1 MQVLC
6 ARGLSGAPTELF
18 TGSAE
23 SDLLTIWAYAAAV
36 YRAVSDTAARLSYN
50 KCKCVFFWSPQPPQ
64 NRCTHTCSCTYIL
77 ARRQLWLQYLLG
89 GRVYWACR
97 KRTVETAM
105 LVCAYTKALHAP
117 GDGMWDN
124 KWTTLTDDP
133 PNTNR
138 LYKKAQPLLPA
149 PAWLTGRVGN
159 NRASTVDV
167 DICRQSRGRGTHT
180 ALAKALHAPFP
191 EHPPGQ
197 LRK

>member
-1 MQVLC
+1 MC

-23 SDLLTIWAYAAAV
+23 SDLLTIRAYAAAV

-50 KCKCVFFWSPQPPQ
+50 KCKCVFFWSPQPPKIAARTPVLAHTYELGVSCGCSTFWVEGCTGHAARQ
-64 NRCTHTCSCTYIL
+64 QSRPRCLCAHTQEPFTHLEMGCGTTSGRHSPTIRQTQIDYIKKLNRFSL
-77 ARRQLWLQYLLG
+77 
-89 GRVYWACR
+89 
-97 KRTVETAM
+97 
-105 LVCAYTKALHAP
+105 
-117 GDGMWDN
+117 
-124 KWTTLTDDP
+124 P
-133 PNTNR
+133 PR
-138 LYKKAQPLLPA
+138 GF
-149 PAWLTGRVGN
+149 TGRVGN

-180 ALAKALHAPFP
+180 ALAKALHAPLP